1 MKLSAMRQLLAER
14 GIQLTRS
21 LGQNFLHDTHQLD
34 RLIALANVRP
44 GDRILEIGPGLGP
57 LTERLLA
64 AGARVLA
71 IEKDARLVA
80 VLRERFPN
88 AAARPSDTAETVLPP
103 DNGLASRLSLVEADA
118 LAWLR
123 RENRDWRG
131 WKLVANLPYSV
142 ASPLLV
148 DLTQPETGPDEVVV
162 TLQLE
167 VIHRL
172 TAAPGGKDYG
182 ILTLLVQL
190 GYEPTGSF
198 KISRSC
204 FFPEPDVD
212 SGGLALRRRPS
223 PELTPAE
230 ARVFRRVVKRAF
242 SERRKKALKLLRFD
256 WPTELVTGAW
266 NDLGLAE
273 DLRAERVNRAQY
285 IGLARRLAPVD
296 APSRS

>member
-1 MKLSAMRQLLAER
+1 MKPSAMRALLAER

-21 LGQNFLHDTHQLD
+21 LGQNFLHDVHQLD
-34 RLIALANVRP
+34 RLVGLANVQP
-44 GDRILEIGPGLGP
+44 GDRVLEIGPGLGP

-64 AGARVLA
+64 AGASVLA

-80 VLRERFPN
+80 VLRERFAGTPPG
-88 AAARPSDTAETVLPP
+88 PSLEPTADRSAPAPAPGLCLLP
-103 DNGLASRLSLVEADA
+103 DDA

-123 RENRDWRG
+123 REPRDWRG
-131 WKLVANLPYSV
+131 WKMVSNLPYSV

-148 DLTQPETGPDEVVV
+148 DLTHPEQGPDVVVV

-167 VIHRL
+167 VTQRL
-172 TAAPGGKDYG
+172 LAAPGSKDYG

-212 SGGLALRRRPS
+212 SGALGLRRRAT
-223 PELTPAE
+223 PELSPPE
-230 ARVFRRVVKRAF
+230 QRVFRRVVKRAF
-242 SERRKKALKLLRFD
+242 SERRKKAIKLLRFD
-256 WPTELVTGAW
+256 WPGDVLAAAW
-266 NDLGLAE
+266 ADFGLAE
-273 DLRAERVNRAQY
+273 DVRAERVGRAQF
-285 IGLARRLAPVD
+285 IELARRLAPQDTPV
-296 APSRS
+296 PP